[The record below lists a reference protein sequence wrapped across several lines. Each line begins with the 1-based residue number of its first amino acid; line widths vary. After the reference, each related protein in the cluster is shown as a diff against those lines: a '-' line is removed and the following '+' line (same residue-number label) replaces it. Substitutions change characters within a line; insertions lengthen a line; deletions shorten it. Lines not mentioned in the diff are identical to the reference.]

1 MKKGVL
7 VFMVALLAGMVAFCA
22 VRWQKAGHH
31 HTGKG
36 IAVNSMPELV
46 WLKQD
51 LELSEEQFSRVRE
64 LHVAYSPGC
73 AEMCRR
79 IAEAHKKI
87 EAFAASTREITP
99 EYKAA
104 LREHADIH
112 VECQEAMLKHL
123 YQTAATLNPQQAER
137 YLKTML
143 PFAMDFTHS
152 ESGTFHVQ

>member
-1 MKKGVL
+1 MKK
-7 VFMVALLAGMVAFCA
+7 
-22 VRWQKAGHH
+22 
-31 HTGKG
+31 
-36 IAVNSMPELV
+36 
-46 WLKQD
+46 D
-51 LELSEEQFSRVRE
+51 LELSEEQFSKVRE
-64 LHVAYSPGC
+64 LHMAYSPGC

-87 EAFAASTREITP
+87 EAFATSTREITP

-123 YQTAATLNPQQAER
+123 YRTAATLNPQQAER